1 MNIRRILSWVF
12 AVPMFLCLL
21 FFLLEFS
28 YFLYLVVKAFTG
40 TISYSEMEYSRT
52 TAVYAL
58 FYAHLLYLGAYY
70 IYPPFFQARLYFLSI
85 LLHSKLSFVIGGILY
100 IATFFRLLPGSGYI

>member
-21 FFLLEFS
+21 FFSGEIS
-28 YFLYLVVKAFTG
+28 YFLYLVLTTFSVKHN
-40 TISYSEMEYSRT
+40 SEIEYSRT

-58 FYAHLLYLGAYY
+58 FYAHLLYFGAYY
-70 IYPPFFQARLYFLSI
+70 IYPPFFQGRLYFLSI
-85 LLHSKLSFVIGGILY
+85 LLYSKLSFAIGGILY
-100 IATFFRLLPGSGYI
+100 LATFLHLLS